1 MADIYSLAIRAD
13 TSDIRRGRQ
22 DLDRFGNRARRTDTT
37 VNRLGRSFGGLS
49 SASGIL
55 RNALA
60 GVVASLGV
68 REIIQYSDSWKSVEN
83 QLKQVTGSTAEL
95 QAIQTKL
102 VSVANETRS
111 SFAAT
116 GNLYAR
122 LARSTTDLNLTSSDL
137 VDLTTTINKSFA
149 ASGATATE
157 AAAAITQL
165 SQGFAAGAL
174 RGDEF
179 NSVSEQAPAIMRAI
193 ADSLNMTIGELRE
206 FASQGGITAEIVVT
220 ALSGAADK
228 IASDFSKM
236 SVTLNQSLTVAQNNL
251 TQFIGESES
260 LSTAVESAGDSIVK
274 LSENIETATDVVAA
288 LAIVVAGR
296 LTGSLAAS
304 GGALAFNAVQAV
316 RVQLALARMAGVSTT
331 AAAGMLALGA
341 ATRTASIAMATLGG
355 PVGIVLIAAA
365 SLYYFRDALFET
377 KEEVSSLQPELDSLT
392 DSMNNWTKA
401 QLNNQRVAL
410 VADLRAA
417 RSAAMDLSDALAIA
431 EQKERMSNIR
441 SQGRTKQMG
450 ANTVAAS
457 ELRREY
463 QEQASDVLALE
474 GTLSL
479 LDQQL
484 EIVNQTSKNTSTS
497 VDSLSEA
504 TKEAAAAAAQMAKD
518 YASVIGALNP
528 GQAEFTRYA
537 DQLDMID
544 SFNISAS
551 EKEALR
557 EESFRQHTDRMNA
570 IAGDGNAG
578 MIEQQ
583 ASYSEARKNIDAA
596 ILSSA
601 SSVASNLAGVIGD
614 MAGKQS
620 AAYQAAFLVQQGF
633 ALATSIV
640 NTQMAAAAA
649 LAPPPIGLGPVAGL
663 PYAATI
669 EGLGA
674 ANVAIIAA
682 QTVSGLVSNASGAR
696 AMGGSVT
703 GGNSYMVG
711 ENGPEVVT
719 MGGSGV
725 VTPSSVNNNGGA
737 TSITQVFQLGGG
749 EGDAK
754 RQILAAAPFIRAQAK
769 QAVLEAIG
777 QGGAMTRAVGRR
789 S

>member
-1 MADIYSLAIRAD
+1 
-13 TSDIRRGRQ
+13 
-22 DLDRFGNRARRTDTT
+22 
-37 VNRLGRSFGGLS
+37 
-49 SASGIL
+49 L

-544 SFNISAS
+544 SFNISAG

-557 EESFRQHTDRMNA
+557 EESFRQHQERMIA
-570 IAGDGNAG
+570 IASDGQGAKLL
-578 MIEQQ
+578 EQEQ
-583 ASYSEARKNIDAA
+583 ADTLS
-596 ILSSA
+596 SSA
-601 SSVASNLAGVIGD
+601 SFFGNLAAIAQKG
-614 MAGKQS
+614 GKDQFEAYKTLAS
-620 AAYQAAFLVQQGF
+620 AQAAISAVSAVVSTLGDPTVPSFLKIPLAVTIG
-633 ALATSIV
+633 ALAAV
-640 NTQMAAAAA
+640 Q
-649 LAPPPIGLGPVAGL
+649 VAQ
-663 PYAATI
+663 I
-669 EGLGA
+669 Q
-674 ANVAIIAA
+674 A
-682 QTVSGLVSNASGAR
+682 QTYDGAR

-703 GGNSYMVG
+703 GGNSYLVG

-737 TSITQVFQLGGG
+737 TNVTQVFQLGGG
-749 EGDAK
+749 DGDAK